1 MMGFGTGMMGNW
13 GYNAFGWLSMLLI
26 WVLLIVGIIAL
37 IQYISSSSKDQ
48 TKSNTPLEMLKERYA
63 KGEIDKN
70 EFEDKKRD
78 LI

>member
-1 MMGFGTGMMGNW
+1 MGNW